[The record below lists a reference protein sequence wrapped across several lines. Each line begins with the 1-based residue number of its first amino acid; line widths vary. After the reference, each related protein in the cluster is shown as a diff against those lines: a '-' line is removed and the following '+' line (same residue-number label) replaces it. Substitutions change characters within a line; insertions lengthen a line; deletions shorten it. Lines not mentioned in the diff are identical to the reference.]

1 MAGWR
6 LARRSSPLTPLA
18 SVLRHGQG
26 EVIER
31 GLIKSVTQ
39 MLVELGHP
47 VYVEDFEK
55 PFLSSAAE
63 FYRVCSHGVG

>member
-1 MAGWR
+1 MHPCSCTS
-6 LARRSSPLTPLA
+6 L
-18 SVLRHGQG
+18 QG

-39 MLVELGHP
+39 MLGELGHA

-55 PFLSSAAE
+55 PFLAAAAE
-63 FYRVCSHGVG
+63 FYRVRQGGVWRRGGGLVRGGVER